1 MLRVSRVT
9 LNRAVMDQFGVTAV
23 HLLKQRLLE
32 AVKNDLLFEG
42 RSVSQL
48 AEDYHFSDPSHL
60 MRFFKRQTGVTFSQY
75 FAEYGR
81 GGVSS
86 IVDKGNKTR

>member
-32 AVKNDLLFEG
+32 AVKNDLLFKG

-81 GGVSS
+81 GY
-86 IVDKGNKTR
+86 RQ

>member
-9 LNRAVMDQFGVTAV
+9 LNRAVVEQFGVTAV

-48 AEDYHFSDPSHL
+48 AEAYGFSDPSHL
-60 MRFFKRQTGVTFSQY
+60 MRFFKQQTGRTSSAFLEDY
-75 FAEYGR
+75 RR
-81 GGVSS
+81 GAGE
-86 IVDKGNKTR
+86 